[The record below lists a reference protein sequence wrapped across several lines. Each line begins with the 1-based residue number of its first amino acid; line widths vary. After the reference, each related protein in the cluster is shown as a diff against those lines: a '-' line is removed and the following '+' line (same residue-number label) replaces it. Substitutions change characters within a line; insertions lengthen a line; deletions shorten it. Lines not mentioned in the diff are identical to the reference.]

1 MLTTSWVAMTLAKC
15 KHYSVLGISP
25 SASEKEVKKA
35 FRKLA
40 IKYHPDKNKDDGA
53 QEKFQEIGAA
63 YEILSDPEK
72 RKQCD
77 QFGDES
83 FQQGGGGSDSPFGG
97 GGGFH
102 FDFSDLFRGFGDFG
116 DEDDDDD
123 SHHFGGG
130 DSFFKSFHRRGFFN
144 DDDDD
149 DDEDNAQEDDGFF
162 NSFHHGG
169 FFNENEQGDGRDV
182 YSRGNEDAFQDSF
195 FSDFFSD
202 GDESGGDSFFNGH
215 FHAESRSSSRSHTK
229 SRNCKTVTKRV
240 GNMVTTQ
247 TICN

>member
-1 MLTTSWVAMTLAKC
+1 MTLAKC

-40 IKYHPDKNKDDGA
+40 TKYHPDKNKDDGA

-116 DEDDDDD
+116 DEDDDD
-123 SHHFGGG
+123 
-130 DSFFKSFHRRGFFN
+130 
-144 DDDDD
+144 
-149 DDEDNAQEDDGFF
+149 EDNAQEDDGFF

-215 FHAESRSSSRSHTK
+215 F
-229 SRNCKTVTKRV
+229 
-240 GNMVTTQ
+240 
-247 TICN
+247 